1 LGRRPDVGTAPG
13 PWVAAAG
20 SAPGLLSLLERGTWK
35 ELGRRPDRVT
45 FRIETP
51 RGPLFAKHYVPA
63 RTFGPGLGRTP
74 HRAFARARL
83 LHAAGVSV
91 PAPLGLYLRGRLR
104 PREAVLVTGW
114 LEDAVPWARFLREV
128 ASEREN
134 GAAAVAALVG
144 HLHRLGWVHSSLTE
158 HLVFARHRG
167 GYRPFLLGPEGV
179 IRPSTRRR
187 RVGNLAE
194 LAREVSLE
202 SLGLRERWAGLRA
215 YGAVLG
221 LEREALRRLW
231 REARR
236 AAG

>member
-1 LGRRPDVGTAPG
+1 M
-13 PWVAAAG
+13 AG
-20 SAPGLLSLLERGTWK
+20 SAPGLSSLLERGTWK
-35 ELGRRPDRVT
+35 ELGRRPGRVT

-51 RGPLFAKHYVPA
+51 RGPLFAKRYAPA
-63 RTFGPGLGRTP
+63 SRLRLGRTP

-83 LHAAGVSV
+83 LHAAGVST
-91 PAPLGLYLRGRLR
+91 PAPLGLYVRGRLW

-134 GAAAVAALVG
+134 GAAAVAALVA
-144 HLHRLGWVHSSLTE
+144 HLHRLGWAHSSLTE

-179 IRPSTRRR
+179 VRPATRRR

-194 LAREVSLE
+194 LAREVSPE
-202 SLGLRERWAGLRA
+202 TLGLRERWAGLRA

-231 REARR
+231 REVRR
-236 AAG
+236 AGV